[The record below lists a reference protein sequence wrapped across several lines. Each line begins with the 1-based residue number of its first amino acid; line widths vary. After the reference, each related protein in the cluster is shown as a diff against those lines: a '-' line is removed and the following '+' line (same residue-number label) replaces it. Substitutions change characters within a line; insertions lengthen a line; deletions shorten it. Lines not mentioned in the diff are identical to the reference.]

1 MIKPNQNN
9 IKQILA
15 GTDEVLPLSILEKK
29 LTENRPLIIKL
40 GVDPTA
46 ANIHLGHVVVLEKL
60 KDFQLLG
67 HTIIF
72 LIGDFT
78 ARIGDPTGKSK
89 TRPTLTEEAISIN
102 ISTYVNQIK
111 RILDV
116 SKMKII
122 YNGSWFDNFSS
133 RDWMKLTSLV
143 TVAQIIQREDFSNRL
158 NNNIPIG
165 LHELLYPLLQG
176 YDSIMLNA
184 DIEIGGTDQKFNML
198 MGRHLQ
204 EAYEKEGQ
212 VIITMPI
219 IEGLDGIQKMS
230 KSLKNDISLIEK
242 AQTAFIKIMSIND
255 TLMIK
260 YYLILLRYSKEAVDN
275 IINEKGHIEA
285 KKLLAKNI
293 ITKYWSAEE
302 ANDAYNYFSDIIQ
315 NKKYSTNTLEKLIII
330 PGKKYLIIDLIEHAH
345 KNYSRSDIRR
355 LIKAGAISINGQKIT
370 DDKYIYEKKKS
381 EEILKIGKQLLF
393 ALVDNAN

>member
-1 MIKPNQNN
+1 MKE
-9 IKQILA
+9 ILA
-15 GTDEVLPLSILEKK
+15 GIEEILPLSILEKK
-29 LTENRPLIIKL
+29 ISENRPLIIKL

-46 ANIHLGHVVVLEKL
+46 ANIHLGHTVVLEKL
-60 KDFQLLG
+60 KDFQKLG

-72 LIGDFT
+72 LIGNFT

-89 TRPTLTEEAISIN
+89 TRPALTEEEIAIN
-102 ISTYVNQIK
+102 INSYVNQIK
-111 RILDV
+111 RILDI
-116 SKMKII
+116 SKMQIV
-122 YNGSWFDNFSS
+122 YNAQWFDSFSS
-133 RDWMKLTSLV
+133 KDWIKLTSLV

-158 NNNIPIG
+158 QNNTPIG

-204 EAYEKEGQ
+204 ETYGKEGQ

-219 IEGLDGIQKMS
+219 IEGLDGTQKMS
-230 KSLKNDISLIEK
+230 KSLHNDIALIEK
-242 AQTAFIKIMSIND
+242 AQSAFIKIMSIND

-260 YYLILLRYSKEAVDN
+260 YYIVLLRYSQEIVNK
-275 IINEKGHIEA
+275 IIAEKGPMEA

-293 ITKYWSAEE
+293 VAKYWSIQEAE
-302 ANDAYNYFSDIIQ
+302 DAYNYFSDVIQ
-315 NKKYSTNTLEKLIII
+315 NKKYSTESLEKLILQ
-330 PGKKYLIIDLIEHAH
+330 PNKKYFIIDLIEYAH
-345 KNYSRSDIRR
+345 KEYSRSEIRR
-355 LIKAGAISINGQKIT
+355 LIKAGAITIDGKKIT
-370 DDKYIYEKKKS
+370 DDKYIYEKKKT

-393 ALVDNAN
+393 VLINNENY